1 MGIGKI
7 KVTKFREGGQVR
19 EVEIVVRRGTVR
31 IVEGGQEM
39 RAKIKRVWREGEV
52 DEKQRS
58 YERILTELVP
68 VTEAVEVREG

>member
-1 MGIGKI
+1 MGIGQI